1 MRGAALSYTF
11 PAGLPMVR
19 RSWADD
25 IAEVIRLNPIPWL
38 FAPGIA
44 LAGWLFDGAPGAAR
58 ALAIWIAIV
67 ALATAWVVV
76 RRRYWPDE
84 PLDTKP

>member
-1 MRGAALSYTF
+1 MWGAALSYTF

-19 RSWADD
+19 HSSADN
-25 IAEVIRLNPIPWL
+25 IEEVIRLNPIPWL

-44 LAGWLFDGAPGAAR
+44 LAGWLFDGVPGAAR
-58 ALAIWIAIV
+58 ALGIWIAIV

-76 RRRYWPDE
+76 RRRLRPDE